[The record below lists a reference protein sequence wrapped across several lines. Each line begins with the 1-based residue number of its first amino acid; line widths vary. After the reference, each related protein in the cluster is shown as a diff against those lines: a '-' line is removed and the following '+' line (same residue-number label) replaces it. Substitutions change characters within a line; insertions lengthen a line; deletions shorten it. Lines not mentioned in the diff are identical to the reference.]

1 MWRQSFNILP
11 SKHTQ
16 HTGAKLLR
24 GSFVSLGNT
33 NIAYILAI
41 SYLFFF
47 MCWEGGSL
55 VCMDVYVSDRCSA
68 AKRLIF
74 AVCPNC
80 LSTLFFEA
88 GLPSKSGIHSP
99 IQLEWL
105 ASKSAL
111 LPPCPQCLGHTSA
124 HATTL
129 LLHEYRGFKLRS

>member
-41 SYLFFF
+41 SFLFFF

-55 VCMDVYVSDRCSA
+55 VCMDVYVYAFGLVLSSQETDICS
-68 AKRLIF
+68 LPQLPLYFIF
-74 AVCPNC
+74 
-80 LSTLFFEA
+80 
-88 GLPSKSGIHSP
+88 
-99 IQLEWL
+99 
-105 ASKSAL
+105 
-111 LPPCPQCLGHTSA
+111 
-124 HATTL
+124 
-129 LLHEYRGFKLRS
+129 